1 MVAKVY
7 EEMKDKE
14 VGIKDTDI
22 NANIGD
28 MDAKNDVNADALLK
42 LKDLKVSFFTPA
54 GEVKAVGGISYDL
67 KYGEVMG
74 IVGESGSGKSVEAY
88 SIIGLLQ
95 SPGKVMGGEILFE
108 GENVLEYSAEKMQS
122 FRGNKVSMI
131 FQNPMTSLNPVYT
144 IGNQLM
150 EALLCHDKIDKKIA
164 WEKSVEMLNLV
175 GINNPEQRMNQYP
188 HELSGGMRQRVM
200 IAMGLICNPK
210 LLIADEPTTALDVTI
225 QAQIIELM
233 KEIQGKTGMAIIF
246 ITHNLGVV
254 AEICDRVTVMYAG
267 KIVEQGT
274 VDDIFYRA
282 SHPYTLGLM
291 RSMPRVDAESY
302 ERLIPI
308 EGSPVDMLNPPEGCG
323 FGARCEHCMK
333 VCLRKEPPLVD
344 LGNGHFS
351 KCWLMALSEK
361 NGETGSNQEKEA

>member
-1 MVAKVY
+1 
-7 EEMKDKE
+7 MKNN
-14 VGIKDTDI
+14 GS
-22 NANIGD
+22 
-28 MDAKNDVNADALLK
+28 AKNWPDTAGERGTKKLFEVN
-42 LKDLKVSFFTPA
+42 DLRVSFFTPA

-67 KYGEVMG
+67 DYGEVMG

-88 SIIGLLQ
+88 TIIGLLA
-95 SPGKVMGGEILFE
+95 SPGKVLGGEILFK
-108 GENVLEYSAEKMQS
+108 GENLLEYSKSEMES

-131 FQNPMTSLNPVYT
+131 FQNPMTCLNPVYT

-150 EALLCHDKIDKKIA
+150 EAILCHKKIGSKAA
-164 WEKSVEMLNLV
+164 WSRAVDMLTLV
-175 GINNPEQRMNQYP
+175 GINNPEKRMKQYP

-200 IAMGLICNPK
+200 IAMGLICDPE

-225 QAQIIELM
+225 QAQILELM
-233 KEIQGKTGMAIIF
+233 KEIQQKTKMTVIF

-254 AEICDRVTVMYAG
+254 AEICDRVSVMYGG

-274 VDDIFYRA
+274 VDDIFYDP

-291 RSMPRVDAESY
+291 KSMPRTNVKEY

-323 FGARCEHCMK
+323 FGGRCEHCMK
-333 VCLRKEPPLVD
+333 ICLRKEPPTID
-344 LGNGHFS
+344 LGNGHRAS
-351 KCWLMALSEK
+351 CWLLASK
-361 NGETGSNQEKEA
+361 EKEGEADDGE